1 MHAPVPTRLL
11 SELRTALAI
20 GVQAGIE
27 AVCAAWALRPLTGG
41 RNNLVYGRADSGHE
55 TCMKLYKVDE
65 RRRVDREWAAL
76 TLMAENDID
85 QVPIPLWY
93 DPDPR
98 SPAIGMTMVPGKHLD
113 STDVSQ
119 LKALATA
126 HTRLQQLPL
135 RGLLAETDRIDSA
148 AHYIHRLTTI
158 WPQQL
163 ADHRDDPLTADM
175 FRLLSQ
181 WDASGDRQ
189 LLTEPAEPVF
199 SRGDA
204 NLLNWL
210 WADGTIGCVD
220 FEFAGRSDAAFDA
233 ADLIEHISA
242 RSVSDETWHTLIPE
256 LGVDHSSIK
265 RFSAARRT
273 TTLRWLAVLWK
284 QRHQ

>member
-1 MHAPVPTRLL
+1 M
-11 SELRTALAI
+11 
-20 GVQAGIE
+20 
-27 AVCAAWALRPLTGG
+27 
-41 RNNLVYGRADSGHE
+41 
-55 TCMKLYKVDE
+55 
-65 RRRVDREWAAL
+65 
-76 TLMAENDID
+76 D

-98 SPAIGMTMVPGKHLD
+98 SPAIGMTMVPGTHLD

-119 LKALATA
+119 LKALATT

-135 RGLLAETDRIDSA
+135 HGLLAETDRIDSA

-163 ADHRDDPLTADM
+163 AQHRDDPLTADM
-175 FRLLSQ
+175 FRLLTQ

-189 LLTEPAEPVF
+189 LLSEPAEPVF

-210 WADGTIGCVD
+210 WDDGTIGCVD
-220 FEFAGRSDAAFDA
+220 FEFAGRSAPAFDA

-242 RSVSDETWHTLIPE
+242 RSISDETWHTLIPE
-256 LGVDHSSIK
+256 LGVDHSLIK
-265 RFSAARRT
+265 RFRAAQRT
-273 TTLRWLAVLWK
+273 TALRWLAVLWK
-284 QRHQ
+284 QRHRRKVEFAAQLTRVRGSRRPLRCPVASEGAL